1 VSKYRLLLHFDIEAR
16 DDAEA
21 VEHAKKIGDTVK
33 NPLVRMSLESDG
45 IKPIGQ
51 AVIYAPQRLAT

>member
-1 VSKYRLLLHFDIEAR
+1 MKYRLMLHFDIEAR

-21 VEHAKKIGDTVK
+21 TDHAKKIGATVR

-45 IKPIGQ
+45 IRPIGD
-51 AVIYAPQRLAT
+51 AVVYAPQRVP